1 MRVYT
6 VKGAEPEVSEH
17 LSNKASKQIRQKKMP
32 RMGFPYGHFV
42 DSKCLR
48 AGPRGFCLSPKGTI
62 IGSNKN
68 IAPVFKSQRRQS
80 SLPACVAK
88 FFKKICP
95 AWDLNPYHRFR
106 RPVLYPVELT
116 GRKKSEKSQKSK
128 NNRIYFSIFFARHTV
143 LFLISKDLEKN
154 RSKFF

>member
-1 MRVYT
+1 
-6 VKGAEPEVSEH
+6 
-17 LSNKASKQIRQKKMP
+17 MP
-32 RMGFPYGHFV
+32 RAGFPYGHFV

-80 SLPACVAK
+80 SLPACVAI
-88 FFKKICP
+88 KKCP
-95 AWDLNPYHRFR
+95 VRDSNPNHRFR

-154 RSKFF
+154 RSKFC